1 MCQIIISISG
11 TSELVQNN
19 EMLRQTNMDK
29 TERDEILAESLND
42 HDQSIEK
49 HELQCLDNERKLKLE
64 NSNGDNLINVL
75 SSSTSSSIEDIVYD
89 DSLQGDSFESDRYIY
104 IYLIKNLSSI
114 FDQIVY
120 VIFNK
125 FNFSHIFLFPR
136 DI

>member
-1 MCQIIISISG
+1 MCQIINFISISG

-29 TERDEILAESLND
+29 TERDEILAESLRDAND
-42 HDQSIEK
+42 HDLSIKK

-104 IYLIKNLSSI
+104 IYI
-114 FDQIVY
+114 
-120 VIFNK
+120 
-125 FNFSHIFLFPR
+125 
-136 DI
+136 